1 MLIQLL
7 HYLNLGTIDLDIG
20 RCCAISRVGRVSG
33 AYIRYFE
40 HHVRRAVFL
49 PERDANIL
57 HAVAWP

>member
-1 MLIQLL
+1 MVIQLL
-7 HYLNLGTIDLDIG
+7 HDLYLGPIDLDIG
-20 RCCAISRVGRVSG
+20 RCCAVSRVARVSG

-40 HHVRRAVFL
+40 HHVRRAVFV

>member
-1 MLIQLL
+1 MVIQLL
-7 HYLNLGTIDLDIG
+7 HYLYFGTIDLDIG
-20 RCCAISRVGRVSG
+20 RCCAISRVAGVSG

-40 HHVRRAVFL
+40 HHVRRAVFV